1 MDFGKSLG
9 FKLLFEFRGKNPPSN
24 IKRHEKSVDSSPT
37 TRVIRK
43 VGETIMSSEGKA
55 TFCPLIREECKK
67 KECMLY
73 VVDWDLCSINFI
85 WQQIDDLNSALI
97 ALGEGMSSLMGQ

>member
-1 MDFGKSLG
+1 
-9 FKLLFEFRGKNPPSN
+9 
-24 IKRHEKSVDSSPT
+24 HEKLVDSSQT
-37 TRVIRK
+37 TRVKRK

-73 VVDWDLCSINFI
+73 VLDWDLCSFNCI
-85 WQQIDDLNSALI
+85 WQQIDDLNRALL
-97 ALGEGMSSLMGQ
+97 ALGEGMSSFTSQ